1 MDELEKIVDEFIEIV
16 FKDIKY
22 EKWIEFEYEDI
33 TKCLKLFII
42 SSVINYKSYFYGE
55 FLSKIKSCIF
65 IKEMIEKAYEKSTR
79 LTKWKKEIESYRILN
94 EEKTLEQI
102 VKIIYDI
109 LIKNTEIVCE
119 CDKVIINKNEIN
131 KIKEKVENKNKEPF
145 KQIKRE
151 KNIYLQLPSYL
162 SLNESKELLNLYT
175 DSTKINEIRDNA
187 ILHLF
192 LNCGLRVSELKNL
205 NISDFKFNNN
215 TFIIFGK
222 GNKERTG
229 YLNNSTKEAL
239 ENYLNIR
246 KTIQPKSQKDK
257 DALFLSNKRVR
268 ICTRAIELAIDKAYE
283 KAGLDKKVYTVH
295 TLRHTCATLMYKN
308 GIDIKIIKEV
318 LGHVRIDTAEI
329 YTHLH
334 NEDVMKAMFEH
345 PLSQFKM
352 ADALMYCTE

>member
-1 MDELEKIVDEFIEIV
+1 MRTFFDYLFR
-16 FKDIKY
+16 IKH
-22 EKWIEFEYEDI
+22 
-33 TKCLKLFII
+33 
-42 SSVINYKSYFYGE
+42 N
-55 FLSKIKSCIF
+55 IF
-65 IKEMIEKAYEKSTR
+65 
-79 LTKWKKEIESYRILN
+79 
-94 EEKTLEQI
+94 
-102 VKIIYDI
+102 
-109 LIKNTEIVCE
+109 
-119 CDKVIINKNEIN
+119 
-131 KIKEKVENKNKEPF
+131 KEPF

-318 LGHVRIDTAEI
+318 LGHVRIDTTEI

>member
-1 MDELEKIVDEFIEIV
+1 MIITIQQFLDFINVHKFHNKYDSIDS
-16 FKDIKY
+16 FTLNDIRCLCNS
-22 EKWIEFEYEDI
+22 DI
-33 TKCLKLFII
+33 YSFIFFLAESHYKI
-42 SSVINYKSYFYGE
+42 SS
-55 FLSKIKSCIF
+55 
-65 IKEMIEKAYEKSTR
+65 
-79 LTKWKKEIESYRILN
+79 RIL
-94 EEKTLEQI
+94 KTEHLRTFFD
-102 VKIIYDI
+102 Y
-109 LIKNTEIVCE
+109 LFRIKHNIF
-119 CDKVIINKNEIN
+119 
-131 KIKEKVENKNKEPF
+131 KEPF

-318 LGHVRIDTAEI
+318 LGHVRIDTTEI

>member
-1 MDELEKIVDEFIEIV
+1 MEETNTPKFLTEFSNYLIAIKNFSGIYV
-16 FKDIKY
+16 KNMIITIQQFLDFINVHKFHNKYDSIDSFTLNDIRCLCNS
-22 EKWIEFEYEDI
+22 DI
-33 TKCLKLFII
+33 YSFIFFLAESHYKI
-42 SSVINYKSYFYGE
+42 SS
-55 FLSKIKSCIF
+55 
-65 IKEMIEKAYEKSTR
+65 
-79 LTKWKKEIESYRILN
+79 RIL
-94 EEKTLEQI
+94 KTEHLRTFFD
-102 VKIIYDI
+102 Y
-109 LIKNTEIVCE
+109 LFRIKHNIF
-119 CDKVIINKNEIN
+119 
-131 KIKEKVENKNKEPF
+131 KEPF

-229 YLNNSTKEAL
+229 YLNNPTKEAL

-268 ICTRAIELAIDKAYE
+268 ICTRAVELAIDKAYE

-318 LGHVRIDTAEI
+318 LGHVRIDTTEI

>member
-1 MDELEKIVDEFIEIV
+1 MEENRTPTFLIDFSNYLIAIKNYSGIYVKNMLITIQQFLDFINVHKFNNKYNSINS
-16 FKDIKY
+16 FTLNDIRCLCNS
-22 EKWIEFEYEDI
+22 DI
-33 TKCLKLFII
+33 YSFIFFLAESHYKI
-42 SSVINYKSYFYGE
+42 SS
-55 FLSKIKSCIF
+55 
-65 IKEMIEKAYEKSTR
+65 
-79 LTKWKKEIESYRILN
+79 RIL
-94 EEKTLEQI
+94 KTDHLRTFFD
-102 VKIIYDI
+102 Y
-109 LIKNTEIVCE
+109 LFRIKHNIF
-119 CDKVIINKNEIN
+119 
-131 KIKEKVENKNKEPF
+131 KEPF

-151 KNIYLQLPSYL
+151 KNIYLQLPEYL
-162 SLNESKELLNLYT
+162 SLNESKELLNLYS
-175 DSTKINEIRDNA
+175 DSTKVNEIRDNA

-205 NISDFKFNNN
+205 NISDFNFSNN
-215 TFIIFGK
+215 TFTIFGK

-229 YLNNSTKEAL
+229 YLNKSTREAL
-239 ENYLNIR
+239 EKYLEIR
-246 KTIQPKSQKDK
+246 NTIQPKSQKDK

-308 GIDIKIIKEV
+308 GIDIKTIKEV
-318 LGHVRIDTAEI
+318 LGHVRIDTTEI

-352 ADALMYCTE
+352 ADALAYCTE

>member
-1 MDELEKIVDEFIEIV
+1 MIQSFHYLIS
-16 FKDIKY
+16 
-22 EKWIEFEYEDI
+22 KW
-33 TKCLKLFII
+33 T
-42 SSVINYKSYFYGE
+42 
-55 FLSKIKSCIF
+55 
-65 IKEMIEKAYEKSTR
+65 
-79 LTKWKKEIESYRILN
+79 
-94 EEKTLEQI
+94 
-102 VKIIYDI
+102 
-109 LIKNTEIVCE
+109 
-119 CDKVIINKNEIN
+119 
-131 KIKEKVENKNKEPF
+131 
-145 KQIKRE
+145 
-151 KNIYLQLPSYL
+151 
-162 SLNESKELLNLYT
+162 
-175 DSTKINEIRDNA
+175 
-187 ILHLF
+187 
-192 LNCGLRVSELKNL
+192 
-205 NISDFKFNNN
+205 
-215 TFIIFGK
+215 
-222 GNKERTG
+222 
-229 YLNNSTKEAL
+229 LNNSTKEAL

-318 LGHVRIDTAEI
+318 LGHVRIDTTEI